1 MTWKKCLFMMN
12 IVLNILDRIENWNI
26 IYAEKVVK
34 ENIRM
39 EKQINDTHNYP
50 KCYGCPYYFGEI
62 DSCMFGEDDVPDNL
76 EKKCHNKTEKDIKI
90 GE

>member
-1 MTWKKCLFMMN
+1 MMN

-50 KCYGCPYYFGEI
+50 KCHGCPYYFGEI

>member
-1 MTWKKCLFMMN
+1 MN
-12 IVLNILDRIENWNI
+12 IVINILDRIKNWNI
-26 IYAEKVVK
+26 IYVKKAVK

-50 KCYGCPYYFGEI
+50 KCHGCPYYFGEI

-76 EKKCHNKTEKDIKI
+76 EKKCHNKTEKDIEI

>member
-1 MTWKKCLFMMN
+1 MQKERL
-12 IVLNILDRIENWNI
+12 
-26 IYAEKVVK
+26 

-50 KCYGCPYYFGEI
+50 KCHGCLYYFGEI
-62 DSCMFGEDDVPDNL
+62 DSCMVGEDDIPDNL
-76 EKKCHNKTEKDIKI
+76 EKKCHDKTEKDIKM

>member
-1 MTWKKCLFMMN
+1 MN

-50 KCYGCPYYFGEI
+50 KCHGCPYYFGEI

>member
-1 MTWKKCLFMMN
+1 MMN

>member
-1 MTWKKCLFMMN
+1 MN

-26 IYAEKVVK
+26 IYAEKAVK

-50 KCYGCPYYFGEI
+50 KCHGCPYYFGEI
-62 DSCMFGEDDVPDNL
+62 DRCMFGEDDVPDNL
-76 EKKCHNKTEKDIKI
+76 EKKCHNKTEKDIKT